1 MAEDSGQDKTEDPTG
16 KRLDDSRKKG
26 QIARSKELN
35 TFAILITGATL
46 LIMMGGNMGEE
57 LLQIMRGQFMLS
69 REEIFDSATP
79 ILHFQKVILN
89 GVLLILPFIAV
100 MVAVA
105 LIAPIIMGGWN
116 FSMDALQPKF
126 EKLDPIKGIPR
137 LFALKGFVELIKAIC
152 KFLLILSGVV
162 VLFNQ
167 VFDDYVVLSSESV
180 EQGILHTM
188 ELTASGFLFLS
199 SLLLLIALFDVPYQ
213 LWEHK
218 KQLKMTKQEV
228 KDENKDV
235 EGNPEV
241 KGKIRQMQMEAAQR
255 RMMDEVPKADVIVTN
270 PTHFAV
276 ALKYQQDSTSAP
288 RVVAKGVDVI
298 AAHIR
303 NIAIGADVPLV
314 AAPPLARALYHS
326 TELNEEI
333 PQGLF
338 LAVAQVLAYVFQLKT
353 AVENNWDEPDFP
365 GSIEVPDEFDTS
377 Q

>member
-16 KRLDDSRKKG
+16 KRLEDSKKKG

-35 TFAILITGATL
+35 TFVILITGATL
-46 LIMMGGNMGEE
+46 LIMMGGKMGEE
-57 LLQIMRGQFMLS
+57 LLQIMRGQFMVS
-69 REEIFDSATP
+69 REEIFNPATP
-79 ILHFQKVILN
+79 VLHFKKVIMD
-89 GVLLILPFIAV
+89 GVLLITPFVAV
-100 MVAVA
+100 MVIAA
-105 LIAPIIMGGWN
+105 LIAPISMGGWN
-116 FSMDALQPKF
+116 FSLESLQPKF

-137 LFALKGFVELIKAIC
+137 LFALKGLVELIKAIL
-152 KFLLILSGVV
+152 KFLLILAGVFI
-162 VLFNQ
+162 LFNQ
-167 VFDDYVVLSSESV
+167 VFDDYVGLSSESV
-180 EQGILHTM
+180 EQAILHTM
-188 ELTASGFLFLS
+188 DLTAYGFLFLS
-199 SLLLLIALFDVPYQ
+199 SLLLLIVVLDVPYQ
-213 LWEHK
+213 LWDHN

-228 KDENKDV
+228 KDENKDI

-241 KGKIRQMQMEAAQR
+241 KGKIRQRQMEAAQR

-288 RVVAKGVDVI
+288 RVVAKGVDMI

-303 NIAIGADVPLV
+303 NLAISADVPLI

-353 AVENNWDEPDFP
+353 AHENHWEEPELP
-365 GSIEVPDEFDTS
+365 TSIEVPEEFDTS